1 MKKCALL
8 LLVFLLLSMTACHG
22 KSDMSAYELFSAL
35 TEKIVLPPCQVAS
48 FRADDTNS
56 PLLLRMFFQGS
67 DRLHP
72 ALSLCDD
79 YLICTG
85 SGSELFEI
93 CLFRTASLYDT
104 PQVEEMLAARA
115 ALLESG
121 AMGDA
126 LTDTTQVTVLT
137 AQNFVILLATD
148 NNDRFVQTIRSLLS
162 TAT

>member
-1 MKKCALL
+1 MKKCALI
-8 LLVFLLLSMTACHG
+8 LLVFFLLLMTACHG

-35 TEKIVLPPCQVAS
+35 TEEIALPPCQLIGY
-48 FRADDTNS
+48 RADDTNR

-79 YLICTG
+79 YLICAG
-85 SGSELFEI
+85 SGSKLFEI

-104 PQVEEMLAARA
+104 PQVEEMLASRGAM
-115 ALLESG
+115 LESG
-121 AMGDA
+121 AMGDG
-126 LTDTTQVTVLT
+126 LTDGIHVTVMT

-148 NNDRFVQTIRSLLS
+148 NNDLFVQKIRSLLS
-162 TAT
+162 TSA